1 MASVIRFDGKSKKWT
16 GNREDLANVLDH
28 LPEPLA
34 YFNADQEL
42 TACNQRFR
50 DAFPVVIEQEFLRRH
65 GGASNLGT
73 PSVDMVPRTRPT
85 DDGGTLITYHNI
97 APFKMREAVL
107 RRRIE
112 RLTAQLAETQ
122 SERDQAQEAARAR
135 KDVLV
140 TTSHELRTP
149 LNAILGFAEM
159 MQQEVFG
166 SLGHERYREYAGIIH
181 KSGSHLLGMIND
193 LLDLSKLD
201 AGKLE
206 LHPERVEILKVILE
220 CVRAIEPQ
228 AAKAQIGVSVHVYDG
243 INEVMVDD
251 KRLHQMLLNLLSNAL
266 KFTPERGEISVEVFR
281 RGDNIAISV
290 SDTGIGIAPED
301 IPAVLEPFG
310 QVDSEMARK
319 HMGTGL
325 GLPLT
330 KELAELHGGSLTM
343 ESAAQVGTTV
353 TILLPTEM
361 PETGN
366 A

>member
-1 MASVIRFDGKSKKWT
+1 MASVIRFDGKNKKWS

-50 DAFPVVIEQEFLRRH
+50 EAFPVVIEQEFLRRH
-65 GGASNLGT
+65 GAASNVRT
-73 PSVDMVPRTRPT
+73 PSADMVPRARPT
-85 DDGGTLITYHNI
+85 DDGGTLVTYHDI
-97 APFKMREAVL
+97 TPFKMREAVL

-112 RLTAQLAETQ
+112 RLTAQLSETQ
-122 SERDQAQEAARAR
+122 AERDQAQDAARAR

-140 TTSHELRTP
+140 STSHELRTP

-166 SLGHERYREYAGIIH
+166 ALGHDRYREYAGIIH

-206 LHPERVEILKVILE
+206 LHPERVEILKVILD

-228 AAKAQIGVSVHVYDG
+228 AAKVQIGVSVRVFDG

-281 RGDNIAISV
+281 RGGNIAISV
-290 SDTGIGIAPED
+290 TDTGIGIAPED

-310 QVDSEMARK
+310 QVDSEMSRK

-343 ESAAQVGTTV
+343 ESATEVGTTV
-353 TILLPTEM
+353 TILLPTAL
-361 PETGN
+361 PDSGN